1 MEGEEASSY
10 EEQMAQRKRA
20 WKQQQQ
26 EGDDGAEEIIDGDDA
41 DAAGA
46 DASHDDEAS
55 GASVPAEVAALKE
68 RGNAAYK
75 AREYEEAVKVR
86 AAAAPPP
93 SDPCRPP
100 DAAGAVLHGGPAG
113 GQRREGQGRAGGA
126 QVAVAEPR
134 GVPPAPGAVRA
145 VRGRQHRCAPEL

>member
-1 MEGEEASSY
+1 MEGAEASSY
-10 EEQMAQRKRA
+10 EEQMAERKRA
-20 WKQQQQ
+20 WKQQQE
-26 EGDDGAEEIIDGDDA
+26 EGDGAEEIIDGDA
-41 DAAGA
+41 EATGA
-46 DASHDDEAS
+46 DASQCDEAS
-55 GASVPAEVAALKE
+55 GGSVPAEVAALKE

-93 SDPCRPP
+93 SIPAVRLTRP
-100 DAAGAVLHGGPAG
+100 AGAVLHGGPAG

-134 GVPPAPGAVRA
+134 CVPPAPGAVRA

>member
-20 WKQQQQ
+20 WKHH
-26 EGDDGAEEIIDGDDA
+26 GAEEIIDGDDA

-93 SDPCRPP
+93 S
-100 DAAGAVLHGGPAG
+100 LSL
-113 GQRREGQGRAGGA
+113 
-126 QVAVAEPR
+126 
-134 GVPPAPGAVRA
+134 PPA
-145 VRGRQHRCAPEL
+145 